1 MHLDWTHRYARYL
14 RPDLGLNLVLV
25 LAGGNS
31 LHRDTL
37 YHLVNGAAGQ
47 GRHHRRISPRVG
59 LRHACRH
66 APRTTSKGPPLHEMW
81 LSDPDGTLIEVYT
94 RLTGDELARVDYDQV
109 ESLEFTPGLISD
121 SC

>member
-1 MHLDWTHRYARYL
+1 MALPGKAAIIDADHHAVAFGTH
-14 RPDLGLNLVLV
+14 V
-25 LAGGNS
+25 
-31 LHRDTL
+31 DT
-37 YHLVNGAAGQ
+37 
-47 GRHHRRISPRVG
+47 P
-59 LRHACRH
+59 
-66 APRTTSKGPPLHEMW
+66 PRTTSKGPPLHEMW

>member
-1 MHLDWTHRYARYL
+1 
-14 RPDLGLNLVLV
+14 
-25 LAGGNS
+25 
-31 LHRDTL
+31 
-37 YHLVNGAAGQ
+37 
-47 GRHHRRISPRVG
+47 
-59 LRHACRH
+59 
-66 APRTTSKGPPLHEMW
+66 MW